1 MTKKSLKELIKMLDA
16 SESEVR
22 LFAIEA
28 LGKKGAKA
36 AQAIPKL
43 LKMLENP
50 IRDEHD
56 REEAISD
63 PNYTV
68 QDYVNS
74 QIYFRDRNDR
84 LRELRKKIIENEAKN
99 RSKFFQRL
107 LNIESEA
114 HNYCFHFC
122 DEELR
127 ELHKKI
133 IENEMAAIALA
144 QIGKK
149 ALPELVK
156 TFLAS
161 KKKEDADSCLAEN
174 CLKALIQ
181 FKQDA
186 EPVQYELIC
195 LLYDATADQLHNK
208 RLLPLISEC
217 LIGMGS
223 LTVEELR
230 KDLGCA
236 DAMDFQREAVWILG
250 EIGEQSACAV
260 PQLIETL
267 RIATSEEDEDDY
279 VPKFTIEA
287 LGKIGEKASMALPI
301 LSDLLKSE
309 SLYCSELSLYDEI
322 AMAISKINPELQ
334 KALFKIKR

>member
-84 LRELRKKIIENEAKN
+84 LRELRKKIIQNESKN
-99 RSKFFQRL
+99 RSEFLQRL
-107 LNIESEA
+107 LNIET
-114 HNYCFHFC
+114 HNYEFHFC

-127 ELHKKI
+127 EVNKKI